1 MAHAPLIRND
11 TAPLPLF
18 SRDRKNSIAGLMSA
32 APRIS
37 GLSGTTLGSSETN
50 LSSTTTTGAPNS
62 TPTSI
67 MAMAGNPMAT
77 ANIIN
82 QKADASRSLYQICRS
97 LKQRLA
103 LVPGF
108 EPYLQQL
115 DPNEPVDSLWEMFRT
130 GLPLLTIY
138 NALQQG
144 EIKIEDSIAVNK
156 RPKMA
161 VFRFVQACLKDLN
174 IPAAECFVI
183 NDVLGN
189 DTTGFVKV
197 TQVVNLV
204 LDLAEQKGLL
214 YQPQTYPEEDAMA
227 PTEAVKM
234 SYTDYVIRELV
245 DTERKYVQDL
255 ENLFDLKN
263 TLEQKGVITGDVVH
277 SIFLNIN
284 FILDFQRRF
293 LIRVETT
300 NSMPQTN
307 QRWGSLFANLEESF
321 DIYLPFIAN
330 QGKAAELAGQV
341 FDKIQSAEHPVAIDF
356 NTLDGFLL
364 KPMQRLVKYPL
375 LLKDL
380 LKKSEDEAIKQDL
393 QEGID
398 AAERVLFKANEA
410 VNVGLLDEAR
420 NDLMSRVDDWRSHK
434 VEQFGKLLMHGT
446 HPVITGKN
454 DQEREYEIYLFDAI
468 LLCCK
473 EATPAKS
480 KDKKDRTRST
490 GPKPKGRNTAK
501 LHLKGRIFMSNVTEV
516 VTLSKPGSYSVQIW
530 WRGDPGIE
538 YFTVKFAN
546 EEQLKKWSAA
556 LDKQRK
562 ECETKTATEEAA
574 TTEFNWMRSQN
585 IENPYKEEGN
595 DDDEDTYN
603 QTTYGSHQSS
613 GMLSR
618 NASSTNIRAR
628 SATGDSSQSL
638 NGMSRG
644 PAPRFP
650 VPSPGLSIQT
660 QSLTGMNRS
669 AALSPGERGGID
681 SYFSPVGE
689 SPVSMRTS
697 TTSGSFPTPSTGY
710 PSFQRTGTP
719 QSGWEDSNRYTAPPG
734 PRAPSRDGNG
744 SRTSRGPTPVNASSQ
759 RSRSYSTPD
768 IANQPGMRRN
778 TAGTIQAG
786 GIPAVPGIPA
796 HLHHDGIN
804 RSQSGSPRNDIPI
817 RTNTASPGT
826 SGQQFRGHAHKGSYG
841 GQMGQFPSQPTHRQG
856 TPGSTNG
863 SFSGVPGG
871 SFSGAPSGSFSG
883 APGGGSDYRTV
894 SPPTA
899 SAGAGN
905 GATHVGSPEIPNAT
919 QLKVRVNCDGGTY
932 FTLVAGFNITYQTL
946 VDRIDAKL
954 ARFMTATIGR
964 GQLKLR
970 YRDEDG
976 DFVRISSDD
985 DIQIAFMEWRESMR
999 NSPAGVGEI
1008 ELFCTSDT

>member
-18 SRDRKNSIAGLMSA
+18 SRDRKNSIAALMSA

-37 GLSGTTLGSSETN
+37 GLSGTTLGSSETS
-50 LSSTTTTGAPNS
+50 LSSTGAPNS
-62 TPTSI
+62 ISAAN

-97 LKQRLA
+97 LEQRLA

-108 EPYLQQL
+108 EPYLQTL
-115 DPNEPVDSLWEMFRT
+115 DPNEPVDSLWEMFRS
-130 GLPLLTIY
+130 GMPFLPIY
-138 NALQQG
+138 NALQQ
-144 EIKIEDSIAVNK
+144 EELKVDDSISDSK

-183 NDVLGN
+183 SDVLGN

-197 TQVVNLV
+197 TQVVNYV

-214 YQPQTYPEEDAMA
+214 YQPQSNPEEASLG

-234 SYTDYVIRELV
+234 SYIDYVIRELV

-263 TLEQKGVITGDVVH
+263 TLEQRGVITGDVVH
-277 SIFLNIN
+277 SIFLNIS

-300 NSMPQTN
+300 NSMPQAN
-307 QRWGSLFANLEESF
+307 QFWGSPFTTFEESF

-330 QGKAAELAGQV
+330 QSKAAELANQV
-341 FDKIQSAEHPVAIDF
+341 FDKIQSAEHPVAVDF

-380 LKKSEDEAIKQDL
+380 LKKSEDETIKQDL
-393 QEGID
+393 QQGIA

-410 VNVGLLDEAR
+410 VNVGLLDDAH

-434 VEQFGKLLMHGT
+434 VEQFGKLLMHGSY
-446 HPVITGKN
+446 PVITGKN
-454 DQEREYEIYLFDAI
+454 DQEREYEIYLFEAI

-473 EATPAKS
+473 EATPPKS

-490 GPKPKGRNTAK
+490 GPKPKGRNTTK

-516 VTLSKPGSYSVQIW
+516 VTLSKQGSYSVQIW

-538 YFTVKFAN
+538 NFTVKFVN

-556 LDKQRK
+556 LDRQRK
-562 ECETKTATEEAA
+562 EHDAKTAVDEAA

-585 IENPYKEEGN
+585 LENPYKEDGN
-595 DDDEDTYN
+595 EEEDEA
-603 QTTYGSHQSS
+603 YGQASYGLHQSS

-638 NGMSRG
+638 NGMARG
-644 PAPRFP
+644 PAARFP

-660 QSLTGMNRS
+660 QSLAGMTRV
-669 AALSPGERGGID
+669 AALSPGERGGMD

-719 QSGWEDSNRYTAPPG
+719 QSGWEDYNRYTAPPG

-744 SRTSRGPTPVNASSQ
+744 SRTSRGPTPVNSASQ

-778 TAGTIQAG
+778 TAGTIQVG

-796 HLHHDGIN
+796 HLHHDSIN
-804 RSQSGSPRNDIPI
+804 RSQSGSPRNDIPM

-826 SGQQFRGHAHKGSYG
+826 SGQQFRAHGHKGSYG
-841 GQMGQFPSQPTHRQG
+841 GQMGQFPIQPTHRQG

-863 SFSGVPGG
+863 SFSG
-871 SFSGAPSGSFSG
+871 APPNS
-883 APGGGSDYRTV
+883 SDYRTV
-894 SPPTA
+894 SPP
-899 SAGAGN
+899 SGGLGSSN
-905 GATHVGSPEIPNAT
+905 GAAYMGSPEIPNAT

-964 GQLKLR
+964 DQLKLR

-985 DIQIAFMEWRESMR
+985 DIQIAFTEWRESMR
-999 NSPAGVGEI
+999 GSPAGVGEI